1 MNGCVGYCPAHPKM
15 TIATS
20 AGFYFVQYTLMCSRS
35 LRVHHQYVCYTKKV
49 SRFYFYTVVVGFA
62 GGVAAASL
70 FEIDFVYT
78 VWLVL
83 IAGVAG
89 LIAQKSSESS
99 SSDTLVL
106 VALFLLTSSLG
117 IIRFELAAFGEAH
130 ETYEALIDSEVV
142 LQGVVAREPDVREK
156 VTHLYVQVD
165 DELLLVKTDRY
176 AAVSY
181 GDLIRIEGELSKPE
195 SFATDLGRT
204 FKYPEYLHAR
214 GVSYTVSFADV
225 SVLLPG
231 QGNMFISKI
240 LETKQWFMHSIEAVI
255 PEPQVGL
262 AEGLLLGVKQALGD
276 ELEAVFRKTG
286 IIHIVVLSG
295 YNVMLVVIFITYVLS
310 YVLPYRTR
318 VPFGILAIVCFAVL
332 VGLSATVVRASIM
345 ASLILFARAT
355 GRTYAVMRALCFA
368 GVVMI
373 LINPYLLVYD
383 VGFQLSFLATLGLIF
398 LAPYIESRLHQV
410 PNWLQA
416 REFLTA
422 TVATQIFVM
431 PILLYSIGEFSV
443 VSVVVN
449 VLVLPMVPIAMLLTF
464 ITGMTGLVSLNL
476 ALLFGFV
483 TTMSLSY
490 ILIVAEFFAQIPFAS
505 FTVEAFPFWIVVVS
519 YGVMGYGLYWLQHI
533 QAPAETILAGWI
545 IEDESILT
553 ARLKENSV
561 TRADGV
567 TEEIPRFFR

>member
-1 MNGCVGYCPAHPKM
+1 M
-15 TIATS
+15 
-20 AGFYFVQYTLMCSRS
+20 
-35 LRVHHQYVCYTKKV
+35 
-49 SRFYFYTVVVGFA
+49 SRFYFYIVVAGFA
-62 GGVAAASL
+62 GGVAGASL
-70 FEIDFVYT
+70 FEVGLVYIL
-78 VWLVL
+78 WLVL
-83 IAGVAG
+83 IAGVVG
-89 LIAQKSSESS
+89 LIARQSSESS
-99 SSDTLVL
+99 SSSNLVL
-106 VALFLLTSSLG
+106 VALFLLACSLG
-117 IIRFELAAFGEAH
+117 IIRFELAAFGEVH
-130 ETYEALIDSEVV
+130 ETYESLIDSEVV

-156 VTHLYVQVD
+156 VTHLYVRVD

-181 GDLIRIEGELSKPE
+181 GDLVVITGELSKPE

-225 SVLLPG
+225 SVLASG
-231 QGNMFISKI
+231 QGNIFITKI
-240 LETKQWFMHSIEAVI
+240 LETKQLFMRSIEAVI

-276 ELEAVFRKTG
+276 ELEVVFRKTG

-310 YVLPYRTR
+310 YVLPYRAR

-368 GVVMI
+368 GVIMV

-398 LAPYIESRLHQV
+398 LAPYIEHTLQQV
-410 PNWLQA
+410 PNFLQA

-464 ITGMTGLVSLNL
+464 ITGIVGLVSLNL
-476 ALLFGFV
+476 ALLLGFV
-483 TTMSLSY
+483 TTLSLSY
-490 ILIVAEFFAQIPFAS
+490 ILIAAEFFAQVPFAS
-505 FTVEAFPFWIVVVS
+505 FTVQAFPFWIVLVC
-519 YGVMGYGLYWLQHI
+519 YGVMGYGLYWMQRI
-533 QAPAETILAGWI
+533 KAPAETALAGWTL
-545 IEDESILT
+545 EDESVLL
-553 ARLKENSV
+553 ARLQENSV

-567 TEEIPRFFR
+567 TEEIPKFFR

>member
-1 MNGCVGYCPAHPKM
+1 
-15 TIATS
+15 
-20 AGFYFVQYTLMCSRS
+20 
-35 LRVHHQYVCYTKKV
+35 V
-49 SRFYFYTVVVGFA
+49 SRFYFYIVVVGFA
-62 GGVAAASL
+62 CGVAVASL
-70 FEIDFVYT
+70 FEISFMYIL
-78 VWLVL
+78 WLVL
-83 IAGVAG
+83 IAGVVG
-89 LIAQKSSESS
+89 LLARRSSESS
-99 SSDTLVL
+99 SSSNLVL

-117 IIRFELAAFGEAH
+117 IIRFELAAFGEVH
-130 ETYEALIDSEVV
+130 ETYESLIDSEVV

-181 GDLIRIEGELSKPE
+181 GDLVAITGELSKPE

-204 FKYPEYLHAR
+204 FKYPQYLHAR

-225 SVLLPG
+225 SVLASG
-231 QGNMFISKI
+231 QRNIFITKI
-240 LETKQWFMHSIEAVI
+240 LETKQLFMRSIEAVI

-310 YVLPYRTR
+310 YVLPYRAR
-318 VPFGILAIVCFAVL
+318 VPFGILAIICFAVL

-368 GVVMI
+368 GVIMI

-398 LAPYIESRLHQV
+398 LAPYIEHTLQQV
-410 PNWLQA
+410 PNFLQA

-464 ITGMTGLVSLNL
+464 ITGMVGLVSLNL
-476 ALLFGFV
+476 ALLLGFV
-483 TTMSLSY
+483 TTVSLSY
-490 ILIVAEFFAQIPFAS
+490 ILTVAEFFAQVPFAS
-505 FTVEAFPFWIVVVS
+505 FTVQAFPFWIVIVS
-519 YGVMGYGLYWLQHI
+519 YGVMGYGLYWLQRTNVAV
-533 QAPAETILAGWI
+533 QTMSTGWT
-545 IEDESILT
+545 IEDESVLL
-553 ARLKENSV
+553 ARLQENSV

-567 TEEIPRFFR
+567 TEEIPKFFR